1 MQDDLFDVVRSEAA
15 FNQRCAN
22 VQAKLIPL
30 PERDHS
36 ANDQD
41 SPRALVE
48 MRPGPD
54 LAPGIARDQVLE
66 IGVESVAFLDRLV
79 DPGVAQDLSAF
90 CHAAVVTL
98 LVVHGYLLVDN
109 FRIASPCSQ

>member
-1 MQDDLFDVVRSEAA
+1 MQAEFV
-15 FNQRCAN
+15 
-22 VQAKLIPL
+22 PL
-30 PERDHS
+30 AERDQG
-36 ANDQD
+36 ANHKHT
-41 SPRALVE
+41 PRALVE

-66 IGVESVAFLDRLV
+66 IGVEGVAVLDRFV

-109 FRIASPCSQ
+109 FRIVSPCSQ